1 MTLISLD
8 ERSKEESAMFEARRI
23 TSTQA
28 KPAVYLLMSEM
39 CRSEFSK
46 LISFFKKLLVVRR
59 WI

>member
-28 KPAVYLLMSEM
+28 KPLQPWVGCEVLTED
-39 CRSEFSK
+39 R
-46 LISFFKKLLVVRR
+46 
-59 WI
+59 